1 MMRSG
6 YAQQSCA
13 LLHLHTVLDHVFLL
27 QHADVLED
35 LDLASEDLLAHL
47 QFVLV
52 LGLDDIDIGF
62 VLVFPLFQFAL
73 SLRFFLLELLP
84 KVDNLELSLIRKLAY
99 VVEEL
104 PNLHMLSLHSFF
116 FFFS

>member
-35 LDLASEDLLAHL
+35 LDLAGEDLLARL
-47 QFVLV
+47 ELILV
-52 LGLDDIDIGF
+52 LGLDNIDIGV
-62 VLVFPLFQFAL
+62 VLIFPLL
-73 SLRFFLLELLP
+73 
-84 KVDNLELSLIRKLAY
+84 
-99 VVEEL
+99 
-104 PNLHMLSLHSFF
+104 
-116 FFFS
+116 